1 MIDLKGKAY
10 NTCMEVLHILT
21 ENGFEAYIVGGAVR
35 DALLG
40 IPVADFDIA
49 SSAKPEEV
57 MRLFDKVV
65 PTGIDHGT
73 VTVVYKEFSFEV
85 TTFRSE
91 KGYRDFRHPSAVSFL
106 GTIEDDLGRRDF
118 TINSMA
124 LSIKGDVIDLYDGLD
139 DLKRRL
145 LRTVGAPAE
154 RFQEDALRIVR
165 ALRFQSVLDFS
176 LDKETEEALILNAP
190 LLKRVA
196 IERIQIEISK
206 LLYGKAVHSAIN
218 QLVQARLHQILP
230 GLQNLEKWLEE
241 TRYLHYLATEEE
253 RWAFLARTTDDP
265 VRFLKEWR
273 LPNRIVKKV
282 EFLLRNVDLVKREG
296 WSRWRIY
303 EAIPEVRSSER
314 LISVFEKRAPNLL
327 KVDRIAS
334 ELVITSAEML
344 VVTGEELIKW
354 KGTKPGPWVGE
365 ALKQIEHAVITE
377 EIKNEKSS
385 IKRWLEQWQTQ

>member
-21 ENGFEAYIVGGAVR
+21 EDGFEAYIVGGAVR

-145 LRTVGAPAE
+145 LRTVGDPAE
-154 RFQEDALRIVR
+154 RFQEDALRMVR

-218 QLVQARLHQILP
+218 QLVQAHLHQILP

-282 EFLLRNVDLVKREG
+282 EFLLRNVDLVKSEG

-303 EAIPEVRSSER
+303 EAIPEVRSCER
-314 LISVFEKRAPNLL
+314 LLSVFEKRPPNLL
-327 KVDRIAS
+327 KVDRITS

-344 VVTGEELIKW
+344 GVTGEELIKW

>member
-1 MIDLKGKAY
+1 
-10 NTCMEVLHILT
+10 MEVLHILT

>member
-1 MIDLKGKAY
+1 MIDLKGEAY

-21 ENGFEAYIVGGAVR
+21 EDGFEAYIVGGAVR

-57 MRLFDKVV
+57 MRLFNKVV

-73 VTVVYKEFSFEV
+73 VTVIYKELSFEV

-145 LRTVGAPAE
+145 LRTVGDPAE
-154 RFQEDALRIVR
+154 RFQEDALRMVR

-241 TRYLHYLATEEE
+241 TRYLHYLASEEE

-303 EAIPEVRSSER
+303 EAIPEVRSCER
-314 LISVFEKRAPNLL
+314 LLSVFEKRTPNLL
-327 KVDRIAS
+327 EVDRIAS

-377 EIKNEKSS
+377 EIKNEKFS

>member
-1 MIDLKGKAY
+1 MIDLNGEAY

-21 ENGFEAYIVGGAVR
+21 VEGFEAYIVGGAVR

-73 VTVVYKEFSFEV
+73 VTVVYKKLSFEV

-91 KGYRDFRHPSAVSFL
+91 KGYQDFRHPSAVSFL

-124 LSIKGDVIDLYDGLD
+124 LSIKGDVVDLYNGLD

-145 LRTVGAPAE
+145 LRTVGDPTE
-154 RFQEDALRIVR
+154 RFQEDALRMVR

-176 LDKETEEALILNAP
+176 LDKGTEEALMLYAP
-190 LLKRVA
+190 LLKHVA
-196 IERIQIEISK
+196 IERIQAEISK

-241 TRYLHYLATEEE
+241 ARYLHYLATEEE
-253 RWAFLARTTDDP
+253 RWAFLAWTTDDP

-303 EAIPEVRSSER
+303 EAIPEVRSCER

-327 KVDRIAS
+327 EVDRIAS